1 MSSWA
6 IRSLPGAADEMLADN
21 DWRTLCEENDA
32 HASQIPPGRHRT
44 IPGAH
49 SVDDSAYKKYFTDA
63 PNVYKKASAVELVI
77 KAYSSASGD
86 VLKTA
91 TETISDIFSKS
102 EVSKHDLKVERQID
116 LVADLLKV
124 MNKRSEKFMEI
135 KDIRSKLL
143 QVLKNEEIKS
153 VKGFGKISTQ
163 VDMFVAKID
172 PSFAKKSKEDK
183 NAQKKQ
189 QKEALLQSKIARDEA
204 RKAKFEAIKKE
215 KMEKGEWVEKNEWK
229 ANEKRSR
236 GVSESEK
243 PQKKKKKFYKPNA

>member
-1 MSSWA
+1 MQTMIDGHFA
-6 IRSLPGAADEMLADN
+6 KKTTHTPLKFLQDVTERFPEL
-21 DWRTLCEENDA
+21 
-32 HASQIPPGRHRT
+32 IPLM
-44 IPGAH
+44 IPLT
-49 SVDDSAYKKYFTDA
+49 KKYFTDA